1 MQLGHRTSKDL
12 DFYTEK
18 SFEGIELI
26 KDFKENF
33 PLEVKE
39 VGRAKDT
46 VWLKI
51 KNIDLSFFRYPYKL
65 IRPLISYLTVDL
77 SSPQDIT
84 AMKIEAI
91 IGRGT
96 KRDFVDIY
104 YLMRKYSLKQILRFT
119 QKKYSEAFNELN
131 CLQALMYFKDAETLQ
146 KDRKRIYLY
155 DNLEWKNIKAGIE
168 QEVKK
173 YQKSII

>member
-1 MQLGHRTSKDL
+1 MHERIY
-12 DFYTEK
+12 F
-18 SFEGIELI
+18 
-26 KDFKENF
+26 
-33 PLEVKE
+33 
-39 VGRAKDT
+39 
-46 VWLKI
+46 
-51 KNIDLSFFRYPYKL
+51 
-65 IRPLISYLTVDL
+65 
-77 SSPQDIT
+77 
-84 AMKIEAI
+84 KIEAV

-104 YLMRKYSLKQILRFT
+104 YLLKKYGLKQILKFT
-119 QKKYSEAFNELN
+119 QKKYPEAFNELN
-131 CLQALMYFKDAETLQ
+131 CLQALMYFKDAENLQ